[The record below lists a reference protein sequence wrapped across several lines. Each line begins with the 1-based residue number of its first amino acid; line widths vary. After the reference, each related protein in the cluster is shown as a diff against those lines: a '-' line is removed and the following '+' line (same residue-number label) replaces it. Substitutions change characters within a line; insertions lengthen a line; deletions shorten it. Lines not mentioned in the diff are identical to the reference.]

1 MTTTRN
7 LLIGALAA
15 LTAMV
20 ALVASVPADSARAQ
34 PSQLGLKV

>member
-7 LLIGALAA
+7 LLIGALAV

-20 ALVASVPADSARAQ
+20 ALVASVPADSARVVGKA
-34 PSQLGLKV
+34 LF